1 MNRPRLYLVV
11 GSPGSGKDI
20 LVRAVYDFG
29 SQHAEIVP
37 KHTSRARRKDDG
49 PEMICP
55 SQKGFA
61 LDKCEIVYVNFGTKY
76 GIESNRIWRGL
87 HEGISQVL
95 VVSNVDAINTLR
107 SIFGSLVVLLY
118 VHSEVSPEKFKQ
130 QEKKHGN
137 KSKYIERRMSKYRMA
152 FDAFLTNYLAFDHVL
167 IYADVDEDLYDQIFR
182 LFRAYEN
189 REL

>member
-1 MNRPRLYLVV
+1 VV

-29 SQHAEIVP
+29 SQHAEIIP
-37 KHTSRARRKDDG
+37 KHTDRAIRIDNG

-55 SQKGFA
+55 NQEGFA
-61 LDKCEIVYVNFGTKY
+61 LDKCDIVYDNFGTKY
-76 GIESNRIWRGL
+76 GIKSTRIWRGL
-87 HEGISQVL
+87 RKGISQVL
-95 VVSNVDAINTLR
+95 VVSNVDAINNLR
-107 SIFGSLVVLLY
+107 SIFGSMVVLLY
-118 VHSEVSPEKFKQ
+118 VHSEVSPENFKQ
-130 QEKKHGN
+130 QETKHGN
-137 KSKYIERRMSKYRMA
+137 VSNYIERRVGKYRMA